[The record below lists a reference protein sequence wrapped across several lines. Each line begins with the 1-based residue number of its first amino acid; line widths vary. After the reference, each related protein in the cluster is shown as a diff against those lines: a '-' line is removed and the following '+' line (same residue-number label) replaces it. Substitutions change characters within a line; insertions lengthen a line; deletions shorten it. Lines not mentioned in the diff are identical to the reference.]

1 MFLSFFNPLISI
13 MVIILI
19 FYCAVPVICFSL
31 HESLQGQLRVMT
43 EGHTATKSPGN
54 ATKMTEQ
61 TDSDTSRPLQKTHT
75 ISCKDQESTLN
86 ASTNEADAVII
97 EKPSID
103 KAVVGSHAAPEEASS
118 TSPDRMREL
127 SQIFVQH
134 TLLTFVLQPF
144 LIFLG
149 CLLVNN
155 AIFCEPRSRYT
166 YPGGLWHMLWVLLP
180 GYTLWACSV
189 VFAWGDTAAAVLGWD
204 TDKKKNNLQVG
215 LMLVVLP
222 VPLLFGLFC
231 ALVYSG
237 LVEMVFQGMKRR
249 GRKVAGDQKSADG
262 ERRNDALGKAK
273 SL

>member
-19 FYCAVPVICFSL
+19 FYCAVPVICTSL
-31 HESLQGQLRVMT
+31 HQSLQGQLQVMT
-43 EGHTATKSPGN
+43 EGHTTTKSPGN
-54 ATKMTEQ
+54 ATKTTEQ
-61 TDSDTSRPLQKTHT
+61 TDSVTSRPLQESHS
-75 ISCKDQESTLN
+75 ISCKTQESTSN
-86 ASTNEADAVII
+86 ASTNEADAVIV
-97 EKPSID
+97 EKPFID
-103 KAVVGSHAAPEEASS
+103 NTIVGSHAAPEEASS
-118 TSPDRMREL
+118 ASPDRIREL

-155 AIFCEPRSRYT
+155 AIFCEPRSRFT
-166 YPGGLWHMLWVLLP
+166 YPGGLWYMFWVLLP

-189 VFAWGDTAAAVLGWD
+189 VFAWGETAAAVLGWE

-215 LMLVVLP
+215 LMLFVLP
-222 VPLLFGLFC
+222 VPMLFGLFC

-237 LVEMVFQGMKRR
+237 LVELVFQGMKRR
-249 GRKVAGDQKSADG
+249 ARKVAGDQKSADG
-262 ERRNDALGKAK
+262 ERRNDGPGKAK